1 MEKSWENYNRI
12 TARAGVVQE
21 HIRELARDM
30 ESRREYVAR
39 TIEKVEEA
47 MRVLDVAQQA
57 RDAEDARLRILEEA
71 KGELEVWEAELS
83 ALAEEARPS
92 MKDFLNDEQEE

>member
-1 MEKSWENYNRI
+1 MEKSWENYHRI
-12 TARAGVVQE
+12 TARIGVVQE
-21 HIRELARDM
+21 KIHKLVRDM
-30 ESRREYVAR
+30 EERRAYVAR

-83 ALAEEARPS
+83 ALAEEARPED
-92 MKDFLNDEQEE
+92 MGFVCDE

>member
-39 TIEKVEEA
+39 AVEEVDKA

-57 RDAEDARLRILEEA
+57 RDAEVAKLRILEGA
-71 KGELEVWEAELS
+71 RSQLEVWEAELWV
-83 ALAEEARPS
+83 LAKEARPED
-92 MKDFLNDEQEE
+92 MGFVCDE